1 MEEASWN
8 TTQLQNHLRR
18 LRAGDASARDDI
30 LKLTWTRLEESVN
43 RMLKKFPKVRRW
55 ADRDDVFQGTALRL
69 LRALESVDVTNTRE
83 FLNLAS
89 TLIRRELIDLAR
101 QFSAPRGMM
110 AYYGSVSPEESALV
124 GLPDPPAPEPEAA
137 ELDHW
142 SRFHEMVEAM
152 PAEEREVFS
161 LTFYHGWT
169 QGEIADLFGVNERT
183 VRRKWRAACEVLN
196 DRLGGESV
204 VP

>member
-1 MEEASWN
+1 MEAASWN
-8 TTQLQNHLRR
+8 TTQLQSHLRR
-18 LRAGDASARDDI
+18 LRAGEASARDDL
-30 LKLTWTRLEESVN
+30 LKLTWSRLEESVG
-43 RMLKKFPKVRRW
+43 RMIKKFPKVRRW

-83 FLNLAS
+83 FLNLAGA
-89 TLIRRELIDLAR
+89 LIRRELIDLAR
-101 QFSAPRGMM
+101 QFASPRGMM
-110 AYYGSVSPEESALV
+110 AHHGSVSPEESAIV
-124 GLPDPPAPEPEAA
+124 GLLEPPAPEPEIV
-137 ELDHW
+137 ELDRWAH
-142 SRFHEMVEAM
+142 FHETIEAL
-152 PAEEREVFS
+152 PTEEREVFS

-183 VRRKWRAACEVLN
+183 VRRKWQSACMLLN

>member
-1 MEEASWN
+1 MEADPGN
-8 TTQLQNHLRR
+8 TTLLQNHLRR
-18 LRAGDASARDDI
+18 LRAGEASARDDL
-30 LKLTWTRLEESVN
+30 LKLTWSRLEESVD
-43 RMLKKFPKVRRW
+43 RMIRKFPKVRRW
-55 ADRDDVFQGTALRL
+55 ADRDDVFQGAALRL

-83 FLNLAS
+83 FLNLAGA
-89 TLIRRELIDLAR
+89 LIRRELIDLAR

-110 AYYGSVSPEESALV
+110 AHHGSVSPADSALP
-124 GLPDPPAPEPEAA
+124 GLPDTPTPEPEAA
-137 ELDHW
+137 ELDRW
-142 SRFHEMVEAM
+142 ASFHETIEVL

-183 VRRKWRAACEVLN
+183 VRRKWQSACMLLN
-196 DRLGGESV
+196 DRLGGESS

>member
-1 MEEASWN
+1 MEEASGN
-8 TTQLQNHLRR
+8 TTLLQNHLRR
-18 LRAGDASARDDI
+18 LRAGETSSRDDI
-30 LKLTWTRLEESVN
+30 LKLVWSRLDESVD
-43 RMLKKFPKVRRW
+43 RMIRKFPRVRRW

-69 LRALESVDVTNTRE
+69 LRALELVDVSNTRE

-89 TLIRRELIDLAR
+89 AMIRRELIDLAR
-101 QFSAPRGMM
+101 QFSGPRGMM
-110 AYYGSVSPEESALV
+110 AHHGSVSPEDSAAP
-124 GLPDPPAPEPEAA
+124 GTPEPPAPEPETV
-137 ELDHW
+137 ELDRW
-142 SRFHEMVEAM
+142 ANFHETIEAM

-183 VRRKWRAACEVLN
+183 VRRKWQSACVLLN
-196 DRLGGESV
+196 ERLGGESV